1 MVCVLCM
8 TTYICK
14 KIQRWNKPKLMK
26 LISNVVEENGM
37 KEGTINIFKYY
48 FSYPFDFKECVT
60 VPHKIN

>member
-1 MVCVLCM
+1 
-8 TTYICK
+8 
-14 KIQRWNKPKLMK
+14 MK
-26 LISNVVEENGM
+26 LISSVVEENGM

>member
-1 MVCVLCM
+1 MFAKR
-8 TTYICK
+8 YKDGIN
-14 KIQRWNKPKLMK
+14 QNLMK
-26 LISNVVEENGM
+26 LISSVVEENGM